1 MFLTTKNIPG
11 GTHMT
16 QHLQINLEPK
26 QIQALID
33 SSVKDDASKLILTTV
48 FNQLMEH
55 QRTNLFRLRVTNDPR
70 IEWDREMATTKKH

>member
-11 GTHMT
+11 GNHMT

-26 QIQALID
+26 QIQALIE

-55 QRTNLFRLRVTNDPR
+55 QRTEFIQLRVTNDPR
-70 IEWDREMATTKKH
+70 IERDSEMATTKEP